1 MQQIIRK
8 PLRQPRLL
16 VVSVIDAKNIVD
28 TWLIKPEEDSE
39 EDPEPEEETDTG
51 NVVNEPELTTTTVF
65 VQRETSPG
73 KTLLISRCSLR
84 SSRLRWE
91 MLESI
96 LVTINYGEDPQ
107 VVVKKEGVK
116 ETVTVEIDGIKY
128 VMVTEEKDGSGTK
141 VRRFL
146 CNSDSVSECKW
157 WIS

>member
-1 MQQIIRK
+1 
-8 PLRQPRLL
+8 
-16 VVSVIDAKNIVD
+16 
-28 TWLIKPEEDSE
+28 
-39 EDPEPEEETDTG
+39 
-51 NVVNEPELTTTTVF
+51 
-65 VQRETSPG
+65 
-73 KTLLISRCSLR
+73 
-84 SSRLRWE
+84 

-157 WIS
+157 